1 MKNDPLHQ
9 FLVSLLAVIAMMAAL
24 PVYASAAAK
33 ETVAAGNHDLFVQA
47 DFKAGAAYE
56 VTVSWASAPIF
67 SGPGAGWT
75 LQTLTNEEDGFVGS
89 LILKAAKKNHSGT
102 DSSIRAFTGY
112 FVASKDAS
120 ILNLNIQGLAE
131 ENTVS
136 VAAAPCNIA
145 PDVILDAT
153 ISTDTAV
160 EYLCAFF
167 DADFETGTS
176 YQVDAFWSTVPHFTD
191 ANEGN
196 TAWKV
201 QAAES
206 SNVFGDDSVIYK
218 ITSANNTAPQSY
230 SGIFDCKAAKP
241 VFNFFTQRLNSAN
254 TVHLVVKT
262 AARFCLRSCRSK
274 ATSTATK

>member
-33 ETVAAGNHDLFVQA
+33 ETVAAGDHDLFVQT
-47 DFKAGAAYE
+47 DFEPGAAYE

-75 LQTLTNEEDGFVGS
+75 LQTLTNEEDGSAGS
-89 LILKAAKKNHSGT
+89 LILKEAKKNHSGT
-102 DSSIRAFTGY
+102 DSSIRTFTGY

-218 ITSANNTAPQSY
+218 ITSANNS
-230 SGIFDCKAAKP
+230 
-241 VFNFFTQRLNSAN
+241 
-254 TVHLVVKT
+254 
-262 AARFCLRSCRSK
+262 
-274 ATSTATK
+274 